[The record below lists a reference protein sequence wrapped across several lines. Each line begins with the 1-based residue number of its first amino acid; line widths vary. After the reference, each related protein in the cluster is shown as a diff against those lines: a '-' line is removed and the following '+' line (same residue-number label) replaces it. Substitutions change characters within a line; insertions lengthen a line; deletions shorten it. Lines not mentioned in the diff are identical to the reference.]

1 MNNYQNVDSL
11 SHLENFVEEGGFRN
25 KINKDKIKTQK
36 PFFSI
41 ITVVKNSSDTIE
53 STIKSVIN
61 QNHQDIEYIVIDGNS
76 NDDTLNKIKSYNN
89 KINYWCKILTIFTI

>member
-36 PFFSI
+36 PFFFYYYSC
-41 ITVVKNSSDTIE
+41 K
-53 STIKSVIN
+53 KF
-61 QNHQDIEYIVIDGNS
+61 
-76 NDDTLNKIKSYNN
+76 LRYN
-89 KINYWCKILTIFTI
+89 

>member
-1 MNNYQNVDSL
+1 MNKYKNVHSL
-11 SHLENFVEEGGFRN
+11 SHLENFVEEGGSRSQIKKN
-25 KINKDKIKTQK
+25 GIKIRK

-61 QNHQDIEYIVIDGNS
+61 HKDLDLEYIIIDGNS
-76 NDDTLNKIKSYNN
+76 NDGTLDKIKACNS
-89 KINYWCKILTIFTI
+89 KISYWCSN